1 MKHPVM
7 SVGFAG
13 IAALVILALFLGGC
27 SSAKEADDVGYIMI
41 IGVDKGSDGKQKVT
55 YQVAVPRWT
64 KSDTE
69 STSGM
74 GGGQGS
80 PRDPWV
86 ISTIWTPGP
95 AETRMLL
102 NSTMSRYPLVSHIN
116 AYIFSEEVAREGL
129 GPRISYLVR
138 SREFR
143 ETMFLII
150 VRGSAEEYI
159 KNSKPVLETYVYKFY
174 ETVLLSA
181 DESGYYLRAHFHD
194 FYTRLKN
201 HGGSAYAVYTGLNP
215 YTGSDKPAGAKTPEQ
230 TGNPYLPGD
239 IPRTATSKAAEFLGL
254 ALFRGDKMV
263 GVLNSDETRAVAIL
277 QGKLSR
283 GFLGLVDPLQPEKET
298 VNLKFHSE
306 SQIQADLNRGV
317 PVFHVKVLIEGEIL
331 GATSGINYD
340 TPENRRKLEEQLAKL
355 FTGQIRSMIRHTQE
369 LGTDP
374 VGFGL
379 YLRPKFRD
387 TGEMAKADLNSLY
400 QKADIQVQ
408 VTARINSTGLQWR
421 TVPPKNQ

>member
-1 MKHPVM
+1 MKHPGM
-7 SVGFAG
+7 SVGFVG

-27 SSAKEADDVGYIMI
+27 NSAREADDVGYIMI

-55 YQVAVPRWT
+55 YQIAVPRWT
-64 KSDTE
+64 KADT
-69 STSGM
+69 SNASGM

-80 PRDPWV
+80 SGEPWV

-129 GPRISYLVR
+129 GSRISYLVR

-143 ETMFLII
+143 ETMFLLI
-150 VRGSAEEYI
+150 VRGSVEEYI
-159 KNSKPVLETYVYKFY
+159 KNNKPALETYVYKFY
-174 ETVLLSA
+174 ESTFLSA
-181 DESGYYLRAHFHD
+181 DESGYYMRVHFHD

-201 HGGSAYAVYTGLNP
+201 HGGSAYAAYTGLNP

-230 TGNPYLPGD
+230 TGPPYLPGG
-239 IPRTATSKAAEFLGL
+239 IPRTATSKAGEFLGL

-277 QGKLSR
+277 QGKLSS
-283 GFLGLVDPLQPEKET
+283 GFIGLADPLQPEKET
-298 VNLKFHSE
+298 VNLKFRPE
-306 SQIQADLNRGV
+306 SQIHADLNRGV

-331 GATSGINYD
+331 GATSGIPYEA
-340 TPENRRKLEEQLAKL
+340 PEYRNKLEDQLAKL
-355 FTGQIRSMIRHTQE
+355 FTEQIRNMIRHTQE

-400 QKADIQVQ
+400 QKADVQVQ
-408 VTARINSTGLQWR
+408 VTARINTGLQWR